1 MIDFKN
7 AKYAVL
13 GFACADNIHDLNTK
27 KRLWFAYDNFLE
39 VAAVKVE
46 KGKITSHFSS
56 FISPEDYNLE
66 DVEIDGFFDT
76 LGVTAA
82 HLVGAPEFS
91 RAAEK
96 VFEFAKE
103 CVLVETPNGSY
114 NALEN
119 FTKKAGVPGLIFNNP
134 VIHMA
139 NVLKAFNLQRSVE
152 RYGRFEDMSVAQL
165 AFLLN
170 GKGATWEDVF
180 AEFNVFTLDEDLNN
194 YVRKDL
200 LTVTIAHAQLLCA
213 LLKSEDGLQPV
224 DDDSPF

>member
-7 AKYAVL
+7 TKYVVL

-46 KGKITSHFSS
+46 KGEITSHFSS
-56 FISPEDYNLE
+56 FIAPENYKAQ

-76 LGVTAA
+76 LGVTDA
-82 HLVGAPEFS
+82 HLVGAPKFD
-91 RAAEK
+91 RVADK
-96 VFEFAKE
+96 VFDFAKE

-119 FTKKAGVPGLIFNNP
+119 FIKKAYGEGLIFNNP
-134 VIHMA
+134 VIRIGNMLQA
-139 NVLKAFNLQRSVE
+139 YNLQRSVE
-152 RYGRFEDMSVAQL
+152 RHGRFEDMSVAQL
-165 AFLLN
+165 ALLLH
-170 GKGATWEDVF
+170 GKAATWEDVF
-180 AEFNVFTLDEDLNN
+180 SEHDIFTLDEDISH

-200 LTVTIAHAQLLCA
+200 LTVTIAYAQLLTA
-213 LLKSEDGLQPV
+213 LFNDDGLQPV
-224 DDDSPF
+224 DDDIPF

>member
-1 MIDFKN
+1 MLDFN
-7 AKYAVL
+7 NTKYAVL
-13 GFACADNIHDLNTK
+13 GFACADSIYDFNTK
-27 KRLWFAYDNFLE
+27 KSLRFAYDNFLE

-46 KGKITSHFSS
+46 KGKITAHFSS
-56 FISPEDYNLE
+56 FIAPENYKAQ

-82 HLVGAPEFS
+82 HLVGAPKFS
-91 RAAEK
+91 RIAEK

-103 CVLVETPNGSY
+103 CVLVETPSGSY

-119 FTKKAGVPGLIFNNP
+119 FIKKAGESGLIFNNP

-152 RYGRFEDMSVAQL
+152 RYGRFEDMSVTQL
-165 AFLLN
+165 ALLLN
-170 GKGATWEDVF
+170 GNGATWNDVF
-180 AEFNVFTLDEDLNN
+180 AEYNVFTLDEDLNN

-224 DDDSPF
+224 DDDPPF

>member
-1 MIDFKN
+1 MLDFN
-7 AKYAVL
+7 NTKYAVL
-13 GFACADNIHDLNTK
+13 GFACADNIHDLNTN

-82 HLVGAPEFS
+82 HLVGAPKFDWV
-91 RAAEK
+91 AEK
-96 VFEFAKE
+96 VFDFAKE

-119 FTKKAGVPGLIFNNP
+119 FTKKAGGLGFVLNNP
-134 VIHMA
+134 VIHIA

-152 RYGRFEDMSVAQL
+152 QHGLFEDMSVTQL
-165 AFLLN
+165 ALLLN
-170 GKGATWEDVF
+170 GKGATWNDVF
-180 AEFNVFTLDEDLNN
+180 AEYNVFTLDEDLNN

-200 LTVTIAHAQLLCA
+200 LTVTIAHAQLLSA
-213 LLKSEDGLQPV
+213 LLHDDGLQPV